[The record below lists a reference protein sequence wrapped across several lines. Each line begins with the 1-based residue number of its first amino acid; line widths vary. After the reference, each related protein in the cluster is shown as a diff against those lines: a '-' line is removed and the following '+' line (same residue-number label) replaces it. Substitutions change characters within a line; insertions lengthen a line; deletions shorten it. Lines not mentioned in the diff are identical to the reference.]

1 MDVSSKGDQANK
13 ADSMSFIC
21 VMQAEERRSARLGR
35 DDDARAE
42 MEELRHQEEKKRKK
56 KKAKSNGLLM

>member
-1 MDVSSKGDQANK
+1 MYDLIPGAE
-13 ADSMSFIC
+13 C
-21 VMQAEERRSARLGR
+21 VILYLAMTILQAEERRSARLGR

-56 KKAKSNGLLM
+56 KKAKSNGLM